1 MDDGLATLDE
11 EHLGWHELLALIN
24 ALTPDERQL
33 PGYFTDPDWSVVD
46 VVGHVGAWLAE
57 AHLQLERI
65 VAGTY
70 RPHEVDIDG
79 INAQLLDAMRGQ
91 SWTVTW
97 TQANSART
105 MLLLRWAASPGARTG
120 RALVDPEGRP
130 GALRG
135 APAPASR
142 VGRRARRAARR
153 LRSGR
158 PA

>member
-24 ALTPDERQL
+24 DLTPEERLLQ
-33 PGYFTDPDWSVVD
+33 GYFTDPDWSVVD

-65 VAGTY
+65 VAGSY
-70 RPHEVDIDG
+70 RPHEVDIDA

-105 MLLLRWAASPGARTG
+105 MLLLRWAALVEPDADARWWIHKAG
-120 RALVDPEGRP
+120 PEHYAEHLPRLRAWVTEL
-130 GALRG
+130 A
-135 APAPASR
+135 
-142 VGRRARRAARR
+142 GRR
-153 LRSGR
+153 GD
-158 PA
+158 

>member
-24 ALTPDERQL
+24 ALPADERKL

-105 MLLLRWAASPGARTG
+105 MLLLRWAALQEPGPDARWWIRKAG
-120 RALVDPEGRP
+120 PEHYAEHLPR
-130 GALRG
+130 LREWV
-135 APAPASR
+135 AELA
-142 VGRRARRAARR
+142 ARRA
-153 LRSGR
+153 G
-158 PA
+158 

>member
-1 MDDGLATLDE
+1 MTPGDDDNGALATLE
-11 EHLGWHELLALIN
+11 QEHQGWHALLDLVN
-24 ALTPDERQL
+24 ALTPAERTVVGYYGE
-33 PGYFTDPDWSVVD
+33 PGWSVVD

-70 RPHEVDIDG
+70 RQREVDIDG

-105 MLLLRWAASPGARTG
+105 MLLLRWAAIDEPGPDARWWIRKAG
-120 RALVDPEGRP
+120 PDHYDEHLPR
-130 GALRG
+130 LREWV
-135 APAPASR
+135 AELH
-142 VGRRARRAARR
+142 ARRA
-153 LRSGR
+153 
-158 PA
+158 